1 MNEVDIIRNFINLLN
16 QQSPNQARLT
26 PVKVEHPD
34 ETDDTA
40 MVFPLQQK
48 MNFLKQLTNNNFD
61 DENTKVDQIKTMAGI
76 DPVTLIIQD
85 EDDNLI

>member
-1 MNEVDIIRNFINLLN
+1 MNEVDIIRSFINLLG

-26 PVKVEHPD
+26 PVEVEHPN
-34 ETDDTA
+34 ETDNST

-48 MNFLKQLTNNNFD
+48 MNFLKQLTNPQ
-61 DENTKVDQIKTMAGI
+61 DELTQIKTIAGI

-85 EDDNLI
+85 EEDNLI

>member
-1 MNEVDIIRNFINLLN
+1 MNEVDIIRSFINLLG

-26 PVKVEHPD
+26 PVEVEHPD
-34 ETDDTA
+34 ETDNST

-48 MNFLKQLTNNNFD
+48 MNFLKQLTSPQ
-61 DENTKVDQIKTMAGI
+61 DELTQIKTIAGI

>member
-26 PVKVEHPD
+26 PVEVEHPD

-48 MNFLKQLTNNNFD
+48 MNFLKQLTNPQ
-61 DENTKVDQIKTMAGI
+61 DELKQIKTIAGI

-85 EDDNLI
+85 ENNDLI

>member
-26 PVKVEHPD
+26 PVEVEHPD

-48 MNFLKQLTNNNFD
+48 MNFLKQLTNPQ
-61 DENTKVDQIKTMAGI
+61 DELTQIKTIAGI

-85 EDDNLI
+85 ENNDLI

>member
-26 PVKVEHPD
+26 PVEVEHPD

-48 MNFLKQLTNNNFD
+48 MNFLKQLTNPQ
-61 DENTKVDQIKTMAGI
+61 DELKQIKTIAGI

-85 EDDNLI
+85 EEDNLI

>member
-26 PVKVEHPD
+26 PVEVEHPD
-34 ETDDTA
+34 ETDNKT

-61 DENTKVDQIKTMAGI
+61 DENTEVDQIKTMVGI

>member
-1 MNEVDIIRNFINLLN
+1 MNEVDIIRNFINLLS

-26 PVKVEHPD
+26 PVEVEHPD

-48 MNFLKQLTNNNFD
+48 MNFLKQLTNPQ
-61 DENTKVDQIKTMAGI
+61 DELKQIKTIAGI

-85 EDDNLI
+85 ENNDLI

>member
-1 MNEVDIIRNFINLLN
+1 MNEVDIIRSFINLLG

-26 PVKVEHPD
+26 PVEVEHPD
-34 ETDDTA
+34 ETDNST

-48 MNFLKQLTNNNFD
+48 MNFLKQLTKPQ
-61 DENTKVDQIKTMAGI
+61 DEVTQIKTIAGI

>member
-1 MNEVDIIRNFINLLN
+1 MNEVDIIRSFINLLG

-26 PVKVEHPD
+26 PVEVEHPD
-34 ETDDTA
+34 ETDNST

-48 MNFLKQLTNNNFD
+48 MNFLKQLTSPQ
-61 DENTKVDQIKTMAGI
+61 DELTQIKTIAGI

-85 EDDNLI
+85 EEDNLI

>member
-1 MNEVDIIRNFINLLN
+1 
-16 QQSPNQARLT
+16 
-26 PVKVEHPD
+26 
-34 ETDDTA
+34 
-40 MVFPLQQK
+40 

-61 DENTKVDQIKTMAGI
+61 DENTEVDQIKTMVGI

>member
-1 MNEVDIIRNFINLLN
+1 MNEVDIIRSFINLLG

-26 PVKVEHPD
+26 PVEVEHPN
-34 ETDDTA
+34 ETDNST

-48 MNFLKQLTNNNFD
+48 MNFLKQLTSPQ
-61 DENTKVDQIKTMAGI
+61 DELTQIKTIAGI

-85 EDDNLI
+85 EEDNLI

>member
-26 PVKVEHPD
+26 PVEVEHPN

-48 MNFLKQLTNNNFD
+48 MNFLKQLTNPQ
-61 DENTKVDQIKTMAGI
+61 DELKQIKTIAGI

-85 EDDNLI
+85 ENNDLI

>member
-1 MNEVDIIRNFINLLN
+1 MNEVDIIRSFINLLG

-26 PVKVEHPD
+26 PVEVEHPD
-34 ETDDTA
+34 ETDNST

-48 MNFLKQLTNNNFD
+48 MNFLKQLTNPQ
-61 DENTKVDQIKTMAGI
+61 DELTQIKTIAGI

-85 EDDNLI
+85 EEDNLI